1 MDRYLVLTVLADDR
15 PGIVERI
22 ARVVLQHQGNWLESS
37 MSHLSGKFAGILH
50 VAVPEDQR
58 AALEKALKN
67 LADEGIP
74 VSVEGAEGNATTELN
89 RVTIGLVCNDRP
101 GIVGEISSLLA
112 NAQVS
117 VETLATTCATAPMSS
132 DVLFRLR
139 ATLALPPTLSEDALR
154 DCLEGLSDDLI
165 VEIDAQT
172 FED

>member
-22 ARVVLQHQGNWLESS
+22 AKVVLQYQGNWLESS

-50 VAVPEDQR
+50 VAVPEGQR
-58 AALEKALKN
+58 SALETALKAL
-67 LADEGIP
+67 AREGIP
-74 VSVEGAEGNATTELN
+74 VSVESAEGTTATEVN

-117 VETLATTCATAPMSS
+117 VETLTTTCANAPMSS
-132 DVLFRLR
+132 DLLFRLR
-139 ATLALPPTLSEDALR
+139 ATLTLPPTLSEDALR
-154 DCLEGLSDDLI
+154 DCLERLSDDLI

>member
-22 ARVVLQHQGNWLESS
+22 ARVVLEYQGNWLESS

-50 VAVPEDQR
+50 VAVPDDR
-58 AALEKALKN
+58 CAALEKALKG
-67 LADEGIP
+67 LASEGVP
-74 VSVEGAEGNATTELN
+74 VSVESTDGNTALEVN
-89 RVTIGLVCNDRP
+89 RVTISLVGNDRP

-139 ATLALPPTLSEDALR
+139 ATLALPPSLTEDALR
-154 DCLEGLSDDLI
+154 DRLEGLSDDLV

>member
-1 MDRYLVLTVLADDR
+1 MDRYLVLTVLAEDR
-15 PGIVERI
+15 PGIVERL
-22 ARVVLQHQGNWLESS
+22 ARVVLEHQGNWLESS
-37 MSHLSGKFAGILH
+37 MSHLSGKFAGILR
-50 VAVPEDQR
+50 VAVPEER
-58 AALEKALKN
+58 RKALEQALKA

-74 VSVEGAEGNATTELN
+74 VSVESADGNTATEVN

-117 VETLATTCATAPMSS
+117 VETLATTCASAPMSS

-139 ATLALPPTLSEDALR
+139 ATLALPPALTEDALR